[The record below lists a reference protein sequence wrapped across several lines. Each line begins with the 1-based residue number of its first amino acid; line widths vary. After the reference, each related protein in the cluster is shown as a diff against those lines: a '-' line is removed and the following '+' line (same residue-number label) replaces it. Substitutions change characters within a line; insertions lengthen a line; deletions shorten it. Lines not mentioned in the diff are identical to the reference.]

1 MTDITSQRLE
11 HRTVTDESQSA
22 VTLGLALKF
31 ALRELRGGLSG
42 FYIFLACIAL
52 GVAAIS
58 GVNAV
63 ALSITS
69 GIAEEGRTLLGGDI
83 AFTTTQ
89 RPLAADER
97 TYVEGLGA
105 TSSAVTMRA
114 MARTIDGSEQALV
127 ELKAVNDAWP
137 LIGNFTTAPAE
148 AATRLQ
154 EENVVVVEPL
164 LLTRMGLKLG
174 DSLNIGS
181 ATAEIIGTITNE
193 PDRISDNFALG
204 PKLLMGKTTLDA
216 SQLVRPGSLLNY
228 TERVA
233 VNNISEDALK
243 ALVAETKEKFPDAG
257 WRIRSRGNAAPAL
270 TRNVDRFSQFLT
282 LVGLTALIVG
292 GVGVA
297 NAVRAFLDTKSGVIA
312 SFKSLGAPAW
322 FTFSVYLIQ
331 ILLLALVGIAI
342 GLAIGAVMPWIA
354 KIALAD
360 ILPVGNAGG
369 FHPAVLLSAIA
380 YGLLTALAF
389 ALWPLGQARDIPAT
403 ALFRNASR
411 EDAPLPRWP
420 YQVATAIVVLA
431 LAGLAVSQAADKRVA
446 LTFIGG
452 IAFSFV
458 LLRAVA
464 SGIQWLAR
472 YAPQVKSTPLRLA
485 LGNIHRP
492 GALTSSVVLSLGLGL
507 ALLVSLALID
517 GNLRNQISS
526 NVPKEA
532 PDFFFVDVQQT
543 EFQPFLDTLNQVA
556 PEGKIQTTPMLRG
569 RIVSIN
575 DVPASEIKPA
585 EGGRWVLRGERG
597 VTYNATLPPN
607 ATLAAGEWWDENHTG
622 ENLLSFAA
630 EEAREVGVKI
640 GDTVTI
646 NVLGRNITARVANLR
661 NVEWQSMG
669 INFVMVFS
677 PNTFAGA
684 PHAHLAT
691 LRVDGNSTITTTA
704 TAEQVARD
712 GEILKTITNRFPTV
726 TAVRVR
732 DALTAVNGLIEQ
744 LGTAIRAAALLA
756 LAASILVLGGAL
768 AAGNRARVHDAVVL
782 KTLGATRRTLIGAFV
797 LEYALL
803 GFATALF
810 ALVAGGVAAWFV
822 ISTIMG
828 FTFTLL
834 PVVALATIAGA
845 LILTVGFGLIGTWRV
860 LGQKAAPVLRTL

>member
-11 HRTVTDESQSA
+11 HRTVTDESHSA

-69 GIAEEGRTLLGGDI
+69 GISEEGRTLLGGDI
-83 AFTTTQ
+83 AFRTTQ
-89 RPLAADER
+89 RPLTPDER

-114 MARTIDGSEQALV
+114 MARTVDGSEQALV

-181 ATAEIIGTITNE
+181 ATAEIIGTISNE

-204 PKLLMGKTTLDA
+204 PKLLMGKATLET

-233 VNNISEDALK
+233 VNDISEDNLK

-464 SGIQWLAR
+464 SGIQWLA
-472 YAPQVKSTPLRLA
+472 
-485 LGNIHRP
+485 
-492 GALTSSVVLSLGLGL
+492 
-507 ALLVSLALID
+507 
-517 GNLRNQISS
+517 
-526 NVPKEA
+526 
-532 PDFFFVDVQQT
+532 
-543 EFQPFLDTLNQVA
+543 
-556 PEGKIQTTPMLRG
+556 
-569 RIVSIN
+569 
-575 DVPASEIKPA
+575 
-585 EGGRWVLRGERG
+585 
-597 VTYNATLPPN
+597 
-607 ATLAAGEWWDENHTG
+607 
-622 ENLLSFAA
+622 
-630 EEAREVGVKI
+630 
-640 GDTVTI
+640 
-646 NVLGRNITARVANLR
+646 
-661 NVEWQSMG
+661 
-669 INFVMVFS
+669 
-677 PNTFAGA
+677 
-684 PHAHLAT
+684 
-691 LRVDGNSTITTTA
+691 
-704 TAEQVARD
+704 
-712 GEILKTITNRFPTV
+712 
-726 TAVRVR
+726 
-732 DALTAVNGLIEQ
+732 
-744 LGTAIRAAALLA
+744 
-756 LAASILVLGGAL
+756 
-768 AAGNRARVHDAVVL
+768 
-782 KTLGATRRTLIGAFV
+782 
-797 LEYALL
+797 
-803 GFATALF
+803 
-810 ALVAGGVAAWFV
+810 
-822 ISTIMG
+822 
-828 FTFTLL
+828 
-834 PVVALATIAGA
+834 
-845 LILTVGFGLIGTWRV
+845 
-860 LGQKAAPVLRTL
+860 